1 MKLTRWI
8 ALTALLAAN
17 AAFAEPKAPATISG
31 IRFWSLGEVTRVAI
45 EVSGEFQYKFDRLP
59 NPERLFFDLRGARP
73 AERGVKVIAVNDAIL
88 KQIRVAESQT
98 GVTRVVLDLA
108 AKATYTSS
116 QLTNPDRLMVELK
129 LQDPPAAKPEK
140 TPEKV
145 SEISRAEPARTSAPK
160 LDTPKAPAPQ
170 APALIAKA
178 APAEI
183 PETVEAAPK
192 AVVPPPPA
200 PVAPKPELTGPV
212 PRSAKPN
219 TNGGRSMTRV
229 LGLKLG
235 KIVVD
240 PGHGGHDVG
249 TMSPGGLYEKELVL
263 DVSRRVAALLEE
275 QLGAEVILTRDE
287 DLYVHLEER
296 TRIAN
301 QHKADLFLSIHANSS
316 PVRSVAGVETYY
328 LNFTTNRNALEV
340 AARENAG
347 SSKSVGDLR
356 ELLQKIA
363 LRDKADES
371 EEFAARVQRAL
382 HGFSAKNNA
391 AARNRGVKRAP
402 FVVLIGASMPSILAE
417 IGFLTNSTD
426 EALLKRGDYRQ
437 KLAEALVAGVV
448 SYAETLSRFQVA
460 SRE

>member
-140 TPEKV
+140 AIEKV
-145 SEISRAEPARTSAPK
+145 TEITRAEPARTPAPK
-160 LDTPKAPAPQ
+160 PEAPKTPALLAKAPA
-170 APALIAKA
+170 A
-178 APAEI
+178 AETL
-183 PETVEAAPK
+183 ETVEAAPK
-192 AVVPPPPA
+192 AVVPPLPA
-200 PVAPKPELTGPV
+200 PAVPKPELTGPV

-219 TNGGRSMTRV
+219 TNGSRSMTRV
-229 LGLKLG
+229 LGLKIG

-263 DVSRRVAALLEE
+263 DVSRRVATLLED

-347 SSKSVGDLR
+347 SSKSVGDLK

-371 EEFAARVQRAL
+371 EEFAARVQRSL

>member
-17 AAFAEPKAPATISG
+17 VAFAEPKAPATISG

-73 AERGVKVIAVNDAIL
+73 SESGVKVIAVNDAIL
-88 KQIRVAESQT
+88 KQIRVAESQA

-108 AKATYTSS
+108 AKVTYTSS
-116 QLTNPDRLMVELK
+116 QLANPHRLMVELK

-140 TPEKV
+140 APEKV
-145 SEISRAEPARTSAPK
+145 TEISRAEPARTPATKPE
-160 LDTPKAPAPQ
+160 TPKAPAQ
-170 APALIAKA
+170 APALLAKA

-183 PETVEAAPK
+183 PENVEITPK
-192 AVVPPPPA
+192 AVVPPAPA
-200 PVAPKPELTGPV
+200 PTAPKPELTGPV

-229 LGLKLG
+229 LGLKIG

-263 DVSRRVAALLEE
+263 DVSRRVARLLEE

-347 SSKSVGDLR
+347 SSKSVGDLKD
-356 ELLQKIA
+356 LLQKIA

-437 KLAEALVAGVV
+437 KLAEALVSGVV

>member
-1 MKLTRWI
+1 MKPTRWI

-140 TPEKV
+140 AIERVT
-145 SEISRAEPARTSAPK
+145 EITRAEPARTPAPK
-160 LDTPKAPAPQ
+160 PEAPKTPALLAKAPA
-170 APALIAKA
+170 A
-178 APAEI
+178 AETL
-183 PETVEAAPK
+183 ETVEAAPK
-192 AVVPPPPA
+192 AVVPPLPA
-200 PVAPKPELTGPV
+200 PAVPKPELTGPV

-219 TNGGRSMTRV
+219 TNGSRSMTRV
-229 LGLKLG
+229 LGLKIG

-263 DVSRRVAALLEE
+263 DVSRRVAALLED

-347 SSKSVGDLR
+347 SSKSVGDLK

-371 EEFAARVQRAL
+371 EEFAARVQRSL